1 MLSAALKVDL
11 KGVQWVDKMAASM
24 DVSRVVEMDRMKG
37 LMKVAMKAVR
47 MAASMALSMVEQKVD
62 SMVE

>member
-24 DVSRVVEMDRMKG
+24 DVSRVVEMDRMKVE
-37 LMKVAMKAVR
+37 MQVEMKAVK
-47 MAASMALSMVEQKVD
+47 MVV
-62 SMVE
+62 